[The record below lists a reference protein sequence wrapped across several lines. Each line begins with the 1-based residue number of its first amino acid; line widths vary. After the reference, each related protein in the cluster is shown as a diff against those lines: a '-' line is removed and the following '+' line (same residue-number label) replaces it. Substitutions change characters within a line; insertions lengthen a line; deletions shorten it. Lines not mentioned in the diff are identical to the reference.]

1 MAKEKISERDFSLYS
16 ILSGLFYLIIA
27 TLFLLSLISYSSKD
41 PSFSYATSA
50 SPENFL
56 GKPGAYSIDFLLQ
69 AIGLSVVLFVAVPL
83 IWGAKNILGYPVR
96 ALWFRFILLLAATL
110 SSAVLLFNFQLNHL
124 FHFQMISSG
133 GAVGSLFSPYVQLIA
148 REHAM
153 YAEGAATL
161 ILLYF
166 ALDIKVRSVYLM
178 FKAMVV
184 LVYKMMLFCFYGI
197 KVFFKN
203 IVFKHMMNL
212 SKYTSTASEVTVE
225 EEIEVDEDKEKLLSV
240 FKRKLAPK
248 KTKVIEEKN
257 SNYILPEPEL
267 LKCYKKGK
275 TNISSSTLKDNAEE
289 LIKIL
294 NDFGVQGKIEN
305 YFPGPVIT
313 LYELEPAAGMKSSR
327 VINLS
332 DDIARTMRA
341 TSTRVSNIPGKN
353 SLGIELPNT
362 TREFVYLKELVES
375 KDYINAEQRLPII
388 LGKGIGGKLALGDLC
403 DMPHL
408 LVAGTTGSGK
418 SVAVNAM
425 ILSLL
430 FRHTPDT
437 CKFIMIDPK
446 MLELSVYDGIPHLL
460 APVVTESRKAVAT
473 LKWVVREM
481 ENRYRVM
488 SYLGVR
494 NIHGYN
500 QKIKE
505 GVDLNK
511 EVQVGFDQ
519 ETGDPIYEPVNIE
532 NKILPFIVVIVD
544 EMADLMIVSGKEIEA
559 SVQRLAQMARAAG
572 IHIIMATQRPSV
584 DVITGVIKANF
595 PTRIAFQVSSKI
607 DSRTI
612 LGEMGAEQLLG
623 KGDMLFMSG
632 GNKIKRVH
640 GPFVDDAEVK
650 SVVSFWKSQGKPSY
664 RTDMFADSKTSES
677 NLFMSDGGGQDDLYN
692 QAIELVH
699 REKKISISYL
709 QRCFKIG
716 YNKSASLVERMERE
730 GIVSQPNHVGK
741 REILTKE

>member
-1 MAKEKISERDFSLYS
+1 MAKIRIDDRNFSLYNV
-16 ILSGLFYLIIA
+16 LSGGVYLSIAILF
-27 TLFLLSLISYSSKD
+27 FLSLISYSPDD
-41 PSFSYATSA
+41 PSISYATSA
-50 SPENFL
+50 ISHNLLGNF
-56 GKPGAYSIDFLLQ
+56 GSYTIDFMLQ
-69 AIGLSVVLFVAVPL
+69 SIGFSVVVFILVPL
-83 IWGAKNILGYPVR
+83 IWGIKNIFGYPIKG
-96 ALWFRFILLLAATL
+96 LWFRFILLLATTVSLAI
-110 SSAVLLFNFQLNHL
+110 LLFNFKLNY
-124 FHFQMISSG
+124 FTDFQMVSTG
-133 GAVGSLFSPYVQLIA
+133 GAVGSLLAPYLDLIPGSFSIYI
-148 REHAM
+148 E
-153 YAEGAATL
+153 AAITV

-166 ALDIKVRSVYLM
+166 VLDVKARSVYLF
-178 FKAMVV
+178 FKAIGMIFYKLV
-184 LVYKMMLFCFYGI
+184 LCGFYGI
-197 KVFFKN
+197 KIFLKN
-203 IVFKHMMNL
+203 IIKTIKH
-212 SKYTSTASEVTVE
+212 ASAVTVSE
-225 EEIEVDEDKEKLLSV
+225 TIEVDEDKERLLSV
-240 FKRKLAPK
+240 FKRKSVVK
-248 KTKVIEEKN
+248 RSRSIVEKN
-257 SNYILPEPEL
+257 SIYALPKPEL
-267 LKCYKKGK
+267 LKCYKQ
-275 TNISSSTLKDNAEE
+275 NRSNVSASTLKDNAKE
-289 LIKIL
+289 LVKIL
-294 NDFGVQGKIEN
+294 NDFGIKGIIEDC
-305 YFPGPVIT
+305 FPGPVIT
-313 LYELEPAAGMKSSR
+313 LYELEPAAGTKSSR

-341 TSTRVSNIPGKN
+341 VSTRISIIPGKN
-353 SLGIELPNT
+353 SLGIELPNKV
-362 TREFVYLKELVES
+362 REFVYLKELVES
-375 KDYINAEQRLPII
+375 KDYLNNNQKLPII
-388 LGKGIGGKLALGDLC
+388 LGKDIGGKIAACDLVE
-403 DMPHL
+403 MPHL

-418 SVAVNAM
+418 SVAINAM
-425 ILSLL
+425 IVSLL
-430 FRHTPDT
+430 FKHTPET

-460 APVVTESRKAVAT
+460 APVVTESRKAVIA

-494 NIHGYN
+494 NIHSYN

-519 ETGDPIYEPVNIE
+519 ETGDPVYEPIKIE

-640 GPFVDDAEVK
+640 GAFVDDGEV
-650 SVVSFWKSQGKPSY
+650 SNVVSFWKSQAAPDY
-664 RTDMFADSKTSES
+664 RSDVMLESKTS
-677 NLFMSDGGGQDDLYN
+677 SDNIFSSENNSQDDLYD
-692 QAIELVH
+692 QAVALVR
-699 REKKISISYL
+699 RERKISISYV

-716 YNKSASLVERMERE
+716 YNKSCF
-730 GIVSQPNHVGK
+730 NC
-741 REILTKE
+741 